1 MKNSLLICI
10 VLLTSML
17 VAPSRISAQQ
27 ASKIDTVRIKTS
39 GECDMCKNKIE
50 KEVGLMKGVKT
61 ATLDLSTQVL
71 TVVYN
76 NNKTTP
82 DKIRT
87 VISGLG
93 YDADT
98 VKANNR
104 AQKKLPS
111 CCQPGAGQKG
121 KCDTIQK

>member
-1 MKNSLLICI
+1 MKNTLIIYI
-10 VLLTSML
+10 VML
-17 VAPSRISAQQ
+17 ASIVVAPSTISAQQ
-27 ASKIDTVRIKTS
+27 VSKIDTVRIKTS
-39 GECDMCKNKIE
+39 GECDMCKNKME

-76 NNKTTP
+76 TNKTNP

-87 VISGLG
+87 VISNLG
-93 YDADT
+93 YDADN

-104 AQKKLPS
+104 AQKKLPN
-111 CCQPGAGQKG
+111 CCQPGGGQKG
-121 KCDTIQK
+121 KCDTMPK